1 MTDDNQLL
9 ERFATGGDED
19 AFRELIERHLNLVYS
34 AALRRVNGD
43 APLAEDVAQTVFT
56 DLARKARSLPRDVLL
71 TGWLYEAVR
80 FAATS
85 AIRGERRRQ
94 TREQEAMTMQHL
106 ASESTP
112 GWEQLSPVLDD
123 AMGDLCAADRNAILL
138 RYFKNQ
144 DFQAVGLALGVSDA
158 AAQKR
163 VSRAVERLREFFAK
177 RGVTVGASGLILVI
191 SANSVQAAPMGLSNA
206 IATTATA
213 TAAKAIVMT
222 ATHKTLIAIITF
234 AAVGTGIY
242 AVREGLRNP
251 ASAGQ
256 SRSPS
261 LAARPGTVIAPG
273 SALPGQTLPAFEDR
287 STPLGAMRFLAHAL
301 DEFDHTNVAASVHG
315 LNPLQARFVDGI
327 AEMVRVEGTMR
338 RALNGRFGTNATSFL
353 PPRPLFSMSFA
364 KETIDSAQ
372 AEIQSTNA
380 IVLMPGRNGR
390 VDEFRM
396 AKIGGVWKFTGG
408 KTDAT
413 ERGTDNLDG

>member
-19 AFRELIERHLNLVYS
+19 AFRELIERHLDLVYS

-112 GWEQLSPVLDD
+112 GWEQLSPVLDN
-123 AMGDLCAADRNAILL
+123 AMGELSASDRNAILL

-163 VSRAVERLREFFAK
+163 VSRAVERLREFFTK
-177 RGVTVGASGLILVI
+177 SGVTVGTSGLVVVI
-191 SANSVQAAPMGLSNA
+191 GANAVQAAPAGLA
-206 IATTATA
+206 ATLTTASLA
-213 TAAKAIVMT
+213 SVAA
-222 ATHKTLIAIITF
+222 
-234 AAVGTGIY
+234 GTGT
-242 AVREGLRNP
+242 GLTLLKFMAMTKLKTRRGCDRVGRGANTCNRM
-251 ASAGQ
+251 AGEPV
-256 SRSPS
+256 S
-261 LAARPGTVIAPG
+261 
-273 SALPGQTLPAFEDR
+273 
-287 STPLGAMRFLAHAL
+287 
-301 DEFDHTNVAASVHG
+301 
-315 LNPLQARFVDGI
+315 I
-327 AEMVRVEGTMR
+327 AECGR
-338 RALNGRFGTNATSFL
+338 RYA
-353 PPRPLFSMSFA
+353 
-364 KETIDSAQ
+364 
-372 AEIQSTNA
+372 AE
-380 IVLMPGRNGR
+380 
-390 VDEFRM
+390 
-396 AKIGGVWKFTGG
+396 
-408 KTDAT
+408 
-413 ERGTDNLDG
+413 